1 MNSFFLNDFR
11 QKLEA
16 INGKPMKD
24 EFWETSHE
32 YILIWCASRWLEIMS
47 QKNWFKTMIRD
58 ITKAQEKKFK
68 RRIEK

>member
-1 MNSFFLNDFR
+1 
-11 QKLEA
+11 
-16 INGKPMKD
+16 MKD